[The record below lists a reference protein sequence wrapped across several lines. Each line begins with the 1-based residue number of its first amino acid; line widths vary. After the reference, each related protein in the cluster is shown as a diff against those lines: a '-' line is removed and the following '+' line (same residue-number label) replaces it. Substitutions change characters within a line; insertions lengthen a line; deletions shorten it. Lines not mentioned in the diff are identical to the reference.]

1 MDPLFAIPIAIG
13 GGLLLWTACSLAT
26 GRFAVENA
34 RYNFLRSYPGFEVR
48 SAPPHVVAS
57 LTYESADMK
66 AASSG
71 AFRPLAKFIFG
82 GNRARA
88 GPGSESIAMTSP
100 VQILPSAGGGAHVV
114 SFVLPAKYTA
124 VEQVPL
130 PLDARVR
137 VELVPRGFTAV
148 RPLRATLGERM
159 SSARFRD
166 ESAALLRDVAAAGL
180 RVGAEPPKQLSYD
193 PPWTPFFLMR
203 NEVSVGL
210 QDSEGEGAG
219 GGYAPPG

>member
-1 MDPLFAIPIAIG
+1 MDPLYSIPIAIG

-34 RYNFLRSYPGFEVR
+34 RYSVMRSFPGFEVR
-48 SAPPHVVAS
+48 SSPPHVVAS
-57 LTYESADMK
+57 FTYASADMK

-71 AFRPLAKFIFG
+71 AFRPLAGFIFG
-82 GNRARA
+82 GNRAR
-88 GPGSESIAMTSP
+88 GGLGSESIAMTSP
-100 VQILPSAGGGAHVV
+100 VQILPTGGGATHVV
-114 SFVLPAKYTA
+114 SFVLPSKYSA
-124 VEQVPL
+124 VEQVPM
-130 PLDARVR
+130 PMDDRVR
-137 VELVPRGFTAV
+137 VELVPRGFSAV
-148 RPLRATLGERM
+148 RPLRATLGERL
-159 SSARFRD
+159 SSARFRE

-210 QDSEGEGAG
+210 EEGEGAS
-219 GGYAPPG
+219 GYAPPG